1 MKLPNFTHPLYGV
14 CEVQNTTQKVSFS
27 FSKLRYS
34 PFELNPENFADI
46 WQIQWNWIRSMKF
59 ETVWIYFLSQFSVCY
74 HPKIL
79 LPWQRDVTTS
89 PYWLSIWPHFTDIAN
104 VFQIWSMLTCHEE
117 SARGFEPFRNR
128 EILIIEWIML
138 MSVKL
143 ACSPIPVHFSSLQ
156 ISPCH
161 MLDWQF
167 LVLVTKSQSVSLGW
181 FGLGFKNI
189 LTYLV

>member
-1 MKLPNFTHPLYGV
+1 MTWNFLISHTHFTEYV
-14 CEVQNTTQKVSFS
+14 KCRTQHKKCLFL
-27 FSKLRYS
+27 FLNL
-34 PFELNPENFADI
+34 ELNPENFADI

-74 HPKIL
+74 RPKIL

-89 PYWLSIWPHFTDIAN
+89 LYWLSLWPHFTDIAN

-117 SARGFEPFRNR
+117 SARGFESFRNR
-128 EILIIEWIML
+128 EILIFEWIML
-138 MSVKL
+138 MSAKL

-167 LVLVTKSQSVSLGW
+167 LVLVTKSQ
-181 FGLGFKNI
+181 LGFKNK